1 MITEDYVSFE
11 VAKLLK
17 EKGFDEICRKFYK
30 CWPTNPKLYCCDK
43 SQMFDYC
50 SNSSLS
56 EFNYV
61 GDEMNITAPTHQMAM
76 KWLRNVHG
84 IHIQAWCPVVDID
97 TNILGVKYN
106 VVISNLKDYCLAF
119 ATDIEDNNYDSYE
132 EAVDAGLKYTLEHLL

>member
-17 EKGFDEICRKFYK
+17 EKGFDENTEHKMWYVIKQFSTGCQ
-30 CWPTNPKLYCCDK
+30 W
-43 SQMFDYC
+43 
-50 SNSSLS
+50 NSCTHK
-56 EFNYV
+56 V
-61 GDEMNITAPTHQMAM
+61 GDITREYNNDCCISMPTHQMAM
-76 KWLRNVHG
+76 KWLRNIHG

-119 ATDIEDNNYDSYE
+119 MTDIEENDYDSYE

>member
-1 MITEDYVSFE
+1 MIQEDYVSFE

-17 EKGFDEICRKFYK
+17 EKGFNIPLDSKNWACCMYDEDGNIHWGIY
-30 CWPTNPKLYCCDK
+30 DK
-43 SQMFDYC
+43 NWYPR
-50 SNSSLS
+50 
-56 EFNYV
+56 
-61 GDEMNITAPTHQMAM
+61 ITPQMAM

-119 ATDIEDNNYDSYE
+119 MTNIEDNDYDSYE
-132 EAVDAGLKYTLEHLL
+132 EAVDAGLEYTLEHLI